1 MSGGSH
7 VPAGGD
13 RRDDAS
19 LDQSSEPASFY
30 TGIVPLVYAALR
42 SRDSDDVAAC
52 ADFVARTGQ
61 PALEL
66 GCGDGY
72 PLLELREGGL
82 DVHGLDSSAD
92 MLARCRIAASARGIE
107 VTLFHQAMETMTL
120 PGTYRAIFLAGPTFN
135 LLPDDATASRA
146 LARMR
151 DHLAVDGAARI
162 PLFVPEPVA
171 PDHLGV
177 PRTHTADD
185 GTWMSVAAVAQDR
198 DVATRT
204 QRTRLR
210 YEVHVPGSAP
220 RILERDWLL
229 HWYTPD
235 GFAGLAEAAG
245 LAVRSMTTPDGDT
258 AGVGSQDYDAVLVHP
273 SRHAVGTS

>member
-7 VPAGGD
+7 VSARGD

-19 LDQSSEPASFY
+19 LDQSSEAASFY

-52 ADFVARTGQ
+52 AGFVTRTGQ

-66 GCGDGY
+66 GCGDGD
-72 PLLELREGGL
+72 PLLDLRERGL

-92 MLARCRIAASARGIE
+92 TLARCRAAASARGIE
-107 VTLFHQAMETMTL
+107 VTLFHQAMEKMTL
-120 PGTYRAIFLAGPTFN
+120 PGTYPAIFLAGPTFN
-135 LLPDDATASRA
+135 LLPDDATARSA
-146 LARMR
+146 LARIR

-162 PLFVPEPVA
+162 PLFVPEPVP

-177 PRTHTADD
+177 ARTHTGAD
-185 GTWMSVAAVAQDR
+185 GTWMSVAAVAQDG
-198 DVATRT
+198 DVAMRT

-210 YEVHVPGSAP
+210 YEVIVPAIEP

-229 HWYTPD
+229 HWYSPD
-235 GFAGLAEAAG
+235 GFAALAEGAG
-245 LAVRSMTTPDGDT
+245 LPVRSMTTPDGGT
-258 AGVGSQDYDAVLVHP
+258 AEVGSQDDDAVLVHA
-273 SRHAVGTS
+273 SRTVS